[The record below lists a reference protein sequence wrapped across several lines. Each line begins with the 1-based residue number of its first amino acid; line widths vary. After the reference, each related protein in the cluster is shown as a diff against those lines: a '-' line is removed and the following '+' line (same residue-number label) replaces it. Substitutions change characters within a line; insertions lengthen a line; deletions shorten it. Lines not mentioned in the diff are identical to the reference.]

1 MNQATS
7 LDSTINLLGPFDS
20 LRTYMAALEARGGV
34 LRIKEIDQDAYEAT
48 ALIYRLIDKYG
59 WTGAPAVI
67 FDRIKIDGKWMHG
80 PVIANQYGRWN
91 TEAIALGIEE
101 ITDDQPAMY
110 RAAVAKVIAMANKD
124 GQWKTI
130 EPVQID
136 PDRAPCKEV
145 ILTGDKIDLLKFP
158 WLQSNPA
165 DAGRYINTGNV
176 ITYDPE
182 HGRNSGTYRCQL
194 KGPRKIGVNPEINQH
209 GWTFLMDMKE
219 RGAPFARAA
228 IVVGADPITY
238 AMGSSKTARLGQDE
252 LAIAGGFMGQPLEVV
267 KCETSDLLVP
277 ANVEM
282 VIEGEIPFDMEEE
295 GPFGEMYGYMGQ
307 KKFENFYMNVTAV
320 THRENP
326 WFINQFTGMTR
337 GYLTSLMEATA
348 NLTFKKV
355 IPNLV
360 GIHVPVQITGFAFL
374 SIDKQKPGEAFEAAE
389 PLTKFLN
396 IAKIIVVVDKDV
408 DILNIEE
415 VMHTVGARW
424 QPHPATKIIEHASA
438 MRLDP
443 SIRAEQ
449 KAELKV
455 IGSKIVIDATR
466 QLPEEGGPA
475 VYPNLNRICL
485 LKEFPDIFERI
496 DLKLSEYLKDEDI

>member
-1 MNQATS
+1 MSQAAS

-20 LRTYMAALEARGGV
+20 LRTYMAALEAYGGV
-34 LRIKEIDQDAYEAT
+34 LRIPEIDQDAYEAT
-48 ALIYRLIDKYG
+48 ALMYRLIDKYG

-67 FDRIKIDGKWMHG
+67 FDRIKIDGEWMNG

-91 TEAIALGIEE
+91 TEAIALGIET

-110 RAAVAKVIAMANKD
+110 RAAVEKVIAMANKD

-130 EPVQID
+130 EPVEINR
-136 PDRAPCKEV
+136 DRAPCKEV
-145 ILTGDKIDLLKFP
+145 ILTGDEIDLLEFP

-176 ITYDPE
+176 ITYDPQY
-182 HGRNSGTYRCQL
+182 GRNSGTYRCQL

-219 RGAPFARAA
+219 RGEPFARVA
-228 IVVGADPITY
+228 IVIGADPVTY

-252 LAIAGGFMGQPLEVV
+252 LAIAGGFMGRPLEVV
-267 KCETSDLLVP
+267 KCETSELLVP

-307 KKFENFYMNVTAV
+307 KKSENFYLNVTAV

-326 WFINQFTGMTR
+326 WFVNQFTGVTR
-337 GYLTSLMEATA
+337 GYLTSPMEATA

-360 GIHVPVQITGFAFL
+360 GIHVPVEITGFAFL

-408 DILNIEE
+408 DILNVKE
-415 VMHTVGARW
+415 VMHAVGARW
-424 QPHPATKIIEHASA
+424 QPHPATRIIEQSSA

-449 KAELKV
+449 KSELKV
-455 IGSKIVIDATR
+455 IGSKIIIDATR
-466 QLPEEGGPA
+466 QLPDEGGPA
-475 VYPNLNRICL
+475 VYPPLNRACL
-485 LKEFPDIFERI
+485 LEKFPDVFDRI
-496 DLKLSEYLKDEDI
+496 DRKLPEYLKSWER

>member
-1 MNQATS
+1 MSQAAS
-7 LDSTINLLGPFDS
+7 LTTINLLGPFDS
-20 LRTYMAALEARGGV
+20 LRTYMAALEAHGGV
-34 LRIKEIDQDAYEAT
+34 LRIPEIDQDAYEAT
-48 ALIYRLIDKYG
+48 ALMYRLIDKYG

-67 FDRIKIDGKWMHG
+67 FDRIKIDGEWMDG

-91 TEAIALGIEE
+91 TEAIALGIEQ

-110 RAAVAKVIAMANKD
+110 RAAVEKVIAMANKD

-130 EPVQID
+130 EPVEINR
-136 PDRAPCKEV
+136 DRAPCKEV
-145 ILTGDKIDLLKFP
+145 ILTGDEIDLLEFP

-219 RGAPFARAA
+219 RGEPFARAA
-228 IVVGADPITY
+228 IVIGADPITY

-252 LAIAGGFMGQPLEVV
+252 LAIAGGFMGRPLEVV
-267 KCETSDLLVP
+267 KCETSELLVP

-307 KKFENFYMNVTAV
+307 KKSENFYLNVTAV

-326 WFINQFTGMTR
+326 WFVNQFTGVTR
-337 GYLTSLMEATA
+337 GYLTSPMEATA

-360 GIHVPVQITGFAFL
+360 GIHVPVEITGFAFL

-408 DILNIEE
+408 DILNVKE
-415 VMHTVGARW
+415 VMHAVGARW
-424 QPHPATKIIEHASA
+424 QPHPATRIIEQSSA

-449 KAELKV
+449 KSELKV
-455 IGSKIVIDATR
+455 IGSKIIIDATR
-466 QLPEEGGPA
+466 QRPEEGGPE
-475 VYPNLNRICL
+475 VYQRLNRACL
-485 LKEFPDIFERI
+485 LEKFPDVFDRI
-496 DLKLSEYLKDEDI
+496 DRKLPEYLKSWEI

>member
-1 MNQATS
+1 MSQAAS
-7 LDSTINLLGPFDS
+7 LTTINLLGPFDS
-20 LRTYMAALEARGGV
+20 LRTYMAALEAHGGV
-34 LRIKEIDQDAYEAT
+34 LRIPEINQDAYEAT
-48 ALIYRLIDKYG
+48 ALMYRLVDKYG

-67 FDRIKIDGKWMHG
+67 FDRIKIDGEWMNG

-91 TEAIALGIEE
+91 TEAIALGIEQ

-110 RAAVAKVIAMANKD
+110 RAALEKVSKMADKN
-124 GQWKTI
+124 GQWRTI
-130 EPVQID
+130 EPIEID
-136 PDRAPCKEV
+136 RDRAPCKEV
-145 ILTGDKIDLLKFP
+145 RLSGDEIDLLEFP

-176 ITYDPE
+176 ITYGPE

-219 RGAPFARAA
+219 RGEPFARAA
-228 IVVGADPITY
+228 IVIGADPVTY
-238 AMGSSKTARLGQDE
+238 AMSSSKTARLGQDE
-252 LAIAGGFMGQPLEVV
+252 LAIAGGFMGRPLEVV
-267 KCETSDLLVP
+267 KCETSELLVP

-295 GPFGEMYGYMGQ
+295 GPFGEMYGYIGQ
-307 KKFENFYMNVTAV
+307 KKPENFYMNVTAV

-326 WFINQFTGMTR
+326 WFINQFTGVTR
-337 GYLTSLMEATA
+337 GYLTSPMQATA
-348 NLTFKKV
+348 NLTFKKA

-360 GIHVPVQITGFAFL
+360 GIHVPVEITGFAFL
-374 SIDKQKPGEAFEAAE
+374 SIDKQAPGEAFEAAE

-408 DILNIEE
+408 DILNVEE
-415 VMHTVGARW
+415 VMHAVGARW
-424 QPHPATKIIEHASA
+424 QPHPATRIIEQSSA

-443 SIRAEQ
+443 SIRAEH
-449 KAELKV
+449 KSELKV
-455 IGSKIVIDATR
+455 VGSKIIIDATR
-466 QLPEEGGPA
+466 QLPDEGGPA
-475 VYPNLNRICL
+475 DYPKLNRVRL
-485 LKEFPDIFERI
+485 LEEFPDVFDRI
-496 DLKLSEYLKDEDI
+496 DHKLPEYLKNWEV

>member
-1 MNQATS
+1 MSQAAS

-20 LRTYMAALEARGGV
+20 LRTYMAALEAHGGV
-34 LRIKEIDQDAYEAT
+34 LRIPEINQDAYEAT
-48 ALIYRLIDKYG
+48 ALMYRLIDKYG

-67 FDRIKIDGKWMHG
+67 FDRIKIDGEWMDG

-91 TEAIALGIEE
+91 TEAIALGIEQ

-110 RAAVAKVIAMANKD
+110 RAALEKVISMADKN
-124 GQWKTI
+124 GQWRTI
-130 EPVQID
+130 EPVEID
-136 PDRAPCKEV
+136 RDRAPCKEV
-145 ILTGDKIDLLKFP
+145 RLSGDEIDLLEFP

-219 RGAPFARAA
+219 RGEPFARAA
-228 IVVGADPITY
+228 IVIGADPVTY

-252 LAIAGGFMGQPLEVV
+252 LAIAGGFMGRPLEVV
-267 KCETSDLLVP
+267 KCETSELLVP

-307 KKFENFYMNVTAV
+307 KKPENFYMNVTAV

-326 WFINQFTGMTR
+326 WFINQFTGVTR
-337 GYLTSLMEATA
+337 GYLTSPMEATA
-348 NLTFKKV
+348 NLTFKKA

-360 GIHVPVQITGFAFL
+360 GIHVPVEITGFAFL
-374 SIDKQKPGEAFEAAE
+374 SIDKQGPGEAFEAAE

-408 DILNIEE
+408 DILNVEE
-415 VMHTVGARW
+415 VMHAVGARW
-424 QPHPATKIIEHASA
+424 QPYPATRIIEQSSA

-443 SIRAEQ
+443 SIRAEH
-449 KAELKV
+449 KSELKV
-455 IGSKIVIDATR
+455 IGSKIIIDATR

-475 VYPNLNRICL
+475 VYPKLNRARL
-485 LKEFPDIFERI
+485 LEEFPDVFDRI
-496 DLKLSEYLKDEDI
+496 DRKLPEYLKNWEI

>member
-1 MNQATS
+1 
-7 LDSTINLLGPFDS
+7 
-20 LRTYMAALEARGGV
+20 LE
-34 LRIKEIDQDAYEAT
+34 
-48 ALIYRLIDKYG
+48 
-59 WTGAPAVI
+59 
-67 FDRIKIDGKWMHG
+67 
-80 PVIANQYGRWN
+80 
-91 TEAIALGIEE
+91 
-101 ITDDQPAMY
+101 
-110 RAAVAKVIAMANKD
+110 KVIAMADKD
-124 GQWKTI
+124 GQWRTI
-130 EPVQID
+130 EPVEIGR
-136 PDRAPCKEV
+136 DRAPCKEV
-145 ILTGDKIDLLKFP
+145 RLTGDEIDLLKFP

-219 RGAPFARAA
+219 RGEPFARAA
-228 IVVGADPITY
+228 IVIGADPVTY

-252 LAIAGGFMGQPLEVV
+252 LAIAGGFMGRPLEVV
-267 KCETSDLLVP
+267 KCETSELRVP

-307 KKFENFYMNVTAV
+307 KKSENFYMNVTAV

-326 WFINQFTGMTR
+326 WFVNQFTGVTR
-337 GYLTSLMEATA
+337 GYLTSPMEATA
-348 NLTFKKV
+348 NLTFKKA

-360 GIHVPVQITGFAFL
+360 GIHVPVEITGFAFL
-374 SIDKQKPGEAFEAAE
+374 SIDKRGPGEAFEAAE

-408 DILNIEE
+408 DILNVEE
-415 VMHTVGARW
+415 VMHAVGARW
-424 QPHPATKIIEHASA
+424 QPHPATRIIEQSSA

-449 KAELKV
+449 KSELKV
-455 IGSKIVIDATR
+455 IGSKIIIDATR
-466 QLPEEGGPA
+466 QLPDEGGPA
-475 VYPNLNRICL
+475 VYPTLNRVRL
-485 LKEFPDIFERI
+485 LEEFPDVFDRI
-496 DLKLSEYLKDEDI
+496 DLKLPDYLKNWEI